1 MPDEIEG
8 MISSEDDDDDHDLDN
23 KNRVEQ
29 VIEKLKRRSYTPY
42 KFSGKSYSF
51 DTQQETMIIN

>member
-8 MISSEDDDDDHDLDN
+8 MISSEDDDDDHDLETKGN
-23 KNRVEQ
+23 IER

-51 DTQQETMIIN
+51 DTQ